1 MTLEESIA
9 AIEACNTIDELKTSL
24 HHISEDYGFASFNF
38 LDTGAPHLDAPF
50 HIGTLKP
57 DFLNGY
63 IDNKLIHVDPCIP
76 VARRTNIPFSWGEVP
91 IPQNAGVRKSGSQ
104 KTMEF
109 AYDHGYQ
116 EGFIVPFHYSD
127 PLGRI
132 NSSLIVFYWSS
143 KGKQFKFLLS
153 FKRYEMHFIMI
164 YWAQRAVDII
174 GDQHRDFA
182 RFTPKDASFGMP
194 NRLTDRER
202 YVLS

>member
-1 MTLEESIA
+1 L
-9 AIEACNTIDELKTSL
+9 
-24 HHISEDYGFASFNF
+24 
-38 LDTGAPHLDAPF
+38 
-50 HIGTLKP
+50 
-57 DFLNGY
+57 
-63 IDNKLIHVDPCIP
+63 
-76 VARRTNIPFSWGEVP
+76 
-91 IPQNAGVRKSGSQ
+91 
-104 KTMEF
+104 EF

-202 YVLS
+202 DVLSWAGRGKTAMDTADILTLSEESVKTHIRNALTKLGVNNKTHGVGKAIYLGLIDV